1 MQKSFTLILL
11 FFSLMSQAK
20 INGPYEAQ
28 AKRVII
34 HRDEWGIPHIYGKTD
49 ADAVFGLMFAQCED
63 DFARVEMNYIE
74 KLGRMSEIKGEKEQA
89 YDLYIKL
96 IIDANEAKEEYKTSP
111 LWLKKLLNAYA
122 DGINYFLKTH
132 PEIKPRLITH
142 FEPWFPLL
150 WTDGSIGAISTGDI
164 TENETALF
172 YGLPRQTAQVKYQNP
187 DEKLTGSNGFA
198 VGPSLSSTGNSLLY
212 INPHVTFYFRPEV
225 HVNSEEGLSVYGAVT
240 WGQFFVYQGFNAFN
254 GWMHT
259 SSQVD
264 VADAYYETTR
274 NNKGIMEYLLDGNWI
289 PFKTKWISVGTR
301 RIKTYYNHRGPILA
315 ARNGK
320 WISVRSY
327 NRARKSLIQSW
338 LRTKST
344 GFADFKRTMEMR
356 ANTSNNT
363 IYADNKGNIAYWH
376 GNFVPRREPSLDWGL
391 PQDGSTSK
399 NDWKGMHPLEEIVH
413 SYNPK
418 TAWIQNCNST
428 PFTVSGASSPK
439 RANYP
444 VYMAPDGEN
453 FRDRNAVRLFSQTNK
468 LDLTSFISLGYNR
481 RLMAF
486 EVLIPSLV
494 QAASQELDLTE
505 VVKELKNWDFN
516 ASTSSIAQNLA
527 VRWGQKIMPKIP
539 KTKLFGGET
548 DVVQDIEKY
557 ARSGSKQ
564 EMVQALR
571 EVMADLQKDFGTWR
585 LAWGELNRFQR
596 IANKDVNQMDDEKP
610 SFAVPFTSSAW
621 GQLPSYTSRSIQGS
635 KKWYG
640 VNGNSFIAAVEFGPK
655 IKAYSLLAG
664 GENGNPSSPHFF
676 DQGQMYAEGK
686 FKEVYFYRTD
696 VLKHAVTSY
705 HP

>member
-1 MQKSFTLILL
+1 
-11 FFSLMSQAK
+11 
-20 INGPYEAQ
+20 
-28 AKRVII
+28 
-34 HRDEWGIPHIYGKTD
+34 
-49 ADAVFGLMFAQCED
+49 
-63 DFARVEMNYIE
+63 
-74 KLGRMSEIKGEKEQA
+74 
-89 YDLYIKL
+89 
-96 IIDANEAKEEYKTSP
+96 
-111 LWLKKLLNAYA
+111 
-122 DGINYFLKTH
+122 
-132 PEIKPRLITH
+132 
-142 FEPWFPLL
+142 
-150 WTDGSIGAISTGDI
+150 
-164 TENETALF
+164 
-172 YGLPRQTAQVKYQNP
+172 
-187 DEKLTGSNGFA
+187 
-198 VGPSLSSTGNSLLY
+198 
-212 INPHVTFYFRPEV
+212 
-225 HVNSEEGLSVYGAVT
+225 
-240 WGQFFVYQGFNAFN
+240 
-254 GWMHT
+254 
-259 SSQVD
+259 
-264 VADAYYETTR
+264 
-274 NNKGIMEYLLDGNWI
+274 
-289 PFKTKWISVGTR
+289 
-301 RIKTYYNHRGPILA
+301 
-315 ARNGK
+315 
-320 WISVRSY
+320 
-327 NRARKSLIQSW
+327 
-338 LRTKST
+338 
-344 GFADFKRTMEMR
+344 
-356 ANTSNNT
+356 
-363 IYADNKGNIAYWH
+363 
-376 GNFVPRREPSLDWGL
+376 
-391 PQDGSTSK
+391 
-399 NDWKGMHPLEEIVH
+399 MHPLEEIVH

-428 PFTVSGASSPK
+428 PFTVSGASSPT

-468 LDLTSFISLGYNR
+468 LDLTSLINLGYDR

-505 VVKELKNWDFN
+505 LVKELKNWDFN
-516 ASTSSIAQNLA
+516 ASASSIAQTLA

-596 IANKDVNQMDDEKP
+596 IANQDVNQMDDEKP
-610 SFAVPFTSSAW
+610 SIAVPFTSSAW